1 MAKSQTIARLG
12 VQMALDSAEFKSGA
26 SNVIVET
33 QKLRNSVA
41 REMRAAE
48 KEIQT
53 LKYATEDYG
62 KTVTKVAQLE
72 REIEAGRFKNL
83 KSTEGGQA
91 IIARLREQAKAYD
104 EVATKAKTAA
114 TGGLTEQ
121 QKLQLTY
128 QTTDLVTQ
136 IASGQNA
143 LIALLQQG
151 GQLKDS
157 MGGFQG
163 MFRAL
168 ATVITPF
175 RVAVGGAAAA
185 VGLLAVAFYKGS
197 QESQRL
203 RDDMILT
210 GNYAGMTQRK
220 FFELS
225 ETIANKLN
233 VTVGDSKTV
242 FGQLVASGK
251 FTQQSIG
258 SVGEAILRVAE
269 LSGKSADE
277 IAKDLIPAFDGSA
290 SSAKNL
296 NDRMHFLTLE
306 QYKQIE
312 VLEKQGRTQEA
323 AKLAA
328 DALNEKLAN
337 QERQLGTLERM
348 WKAITTTASAAWDA
362 LLGIGRAESPEER
375 IEKLTRQINKMAMT
389 LQNANPD
396 SVYSDKLRQNMIAK
410 MEELGEEMR
419 KQQEKEA
426 KEQTSRDQTKLVND
440 YAKNGAKRRQLE
452 GELQDQLAQNRY
464 ERLRQQAN
472 VEEQIMLEAEKKVA
486 LVVNETKRKN
496 LEEAG
501 VFAVENAK
509 AMAAKIEA
517 IELELAENI
526 RQHRLK
532 SQASTYAEILRM
544 EDDEARNTQRRYEEL
559 LNNINQ
565 RIADETKSLRVDQ
578 ERLELQERMIGMT
591 QKERDI
597 AESRLKLAQEIKNIE
612 STFGLSDEEKKGIIG
627 RLTDQQAIREQSI
640 AMIDSIKR
648 VEQAYESVFDNMM
661 GAIERFVRTGKM
673 SFRDLARSII
683 QDLIM
688 IQIRAQASSIFS
700 MMMGNMF
707 GMRQNIG
714 ASGYSDMTTF
724 NSLMSAGGLANG
736 GPIGANEPHL
746 VGERGPE
753 IFMPRGAGTIIPNE
767 RLSSTLGGSTT
778 VTNYNINAID
788 VKSFEDRLLGSAN
801 TIWAANLYA
810 QKRLP
815 LGAGRM

>member
-1 MAKSQTIARLG
+1 MAKSQTIANLNVTTSMDAAG
-12 VQMALDSAEFKSGA
+12 FKAGA
-26 SNVIVET
+26 NNVVIEANNL
-33 QKLRNSVA
+33 KNSIA
-41 REMRAAE
+41 RQMRAAE

-62 KTVTKVAQLE
+62 KTVSKVTQLE

-83 KSTEGGQA
+83 KGSEGGQA
-91 IIARLREQAKAYD
+91 MIARLREQAKAYD
-104 EVATKAKTAA
+104 EVAAKAKTAA

-175 RVAVGGAAAA
+175 RVAVAGAASA
-185 VGLLAVAFYKGS
+185 VGLLALAFYKGS
-197 QESQRL
+197 EESQRL

-225 ETIANKLN
+225 DTIANKLN

-258 SVGEAILRVAE
+258 SVGEAILRIAD

-290 SSAKNL
+290 SSVKNL
-296 NDRMHFLTLE
+296 NDKMHFLTLE
-306 QYKQIE
+306 QYKNIE
-312 VLEKQGRTQEA
+312 ALEKQGRTQEA
-323 AKLAA
+323 AQLAA
-328 DALNEKLAN
+328 DALNDKLST
-337 QERQLGTLERM
+337 QERRLGTLERM

-362 LLGIGRAESPEER
+362 LLGLGRAESPEER
-375 IEKLTRQINKMAMT
+375 IEKLTKQINKMAMT

-396 SVYSDKLRQNMIAK
+396 SIYTGKLRDNMIAK
-410 MEELGEEMR
+410 MKELGEEMR
-419 KQQEKEA
+419 KQQEKQEE
-426 KEQTSRDQTKLVND
+426 EQANRKQTDLINR
-440 YAKNGAKRRQLE
+440 YTAAG
-452 GELQDQLAQNRY
+452 GLQKQLALEDEFLKLSTQNKY
-464 ERLRQQAN
+464 Q
-472 VEEQIMLEAEKKVA
+472 
-486 LVVNETKRKN
+486 
-496 LEEAG
+496 
-501 VFAVENAK
+501 NAMFN
-509 AMAAKIEA
+509 A
-517 IELELAENI
+517 
-526 RQHRLK
+526 
-532 SQASTYAEILRM
+532 
-544 EDDEARNTQRRYEEL
+544 
-559 LNNINQ
+559 
-565 RIADETKSLRVDQ
+565 
-578 ERLELQERMIGMT
+578 GMT
-591 QKERDI
+591 QKIYLEAEEKTELARQEMARKNRDQNNVFEKQNAAILAQQIIEIERDK
-597 AESRLKLAQEIKNIE
+597 RLKLREMALRETLSIQAMIEELDEAMATEIGRKNEVFNSLIRANQANKEGLEIDQRKLELQRNLIGATAQEAALENIRLKYE
-612 STFGLSDEEKKGIIG
+612 EQRRALRNNRDVDDERKGQLERQI
-627 RLTDQQAIREQSI
+627 DQAEQIERANAAIQ
-640 AMIDSIKR
+640 DSIIR
-648 VEQAYESVFDNMM
+648 IGQVYDAVFGNMM
-661 GAIERFVRTGKM
+661 NAIERFVRTGKM

-688 IQIRAQASSIFS
+688 IQIRAQATALFS
-700 MMMGNMF
+700 MLMG
-707 GMRQNIG
+707 NIG
-714 ASGYSDMTTF
+714 AAFRYGTNIGSQQTSM
-724 NSLMSAGGLANG
+724 LAAQDAFFKADG
-736 GPIGANEPHL
+736 GPVAGNQPYI

-753 IFMPRGAGTIIPNE
+753 LFVPRGAGTIIPNHAM
-767 RLSSTLGGSTT
+767 GAASTT
-778 VTNYNINAID
+778 NVTNNYINAID
-788 VKSFEDRLLGSAN
+788 AKSFEDRLLGSAN

>member
-72 REIEAGRFKNL
+72 RELESGRFKNL

-91 IIARLREQAKAYD
+91 VIARLREQAKAYD
-104 EVATKAKTAA
+104 EVAAKAKTAA

-168 ATVITPF
+168 ASVITPF
-175 RVAVGGAAAA
+175 RVAVAGAASA
-185 VGLLAVAFYKGS
+185 VGLLALAFYKGS
-197 QESQRL
+197 EESQRL

-258 SVGEAILRVAE
+258 SVGEAILRIAD

-290 SSAKNL
+290 SSVKNL
-296 NDRMHFLTLE
+296 NDKMHFLTLE
-306 QYKQIE
+306 QYRNIE
-312 VLEKQGRTQEA
+312 ALEKQGRTQEA
-323 AKLAA
+323 AQLAA
-328 DALNEKLAN
+328 DALNDKLST
-337 QERQLGTLERM
+337 QERRLGSLERM

-362 LLGIGRAESPEER
+362 LLGLGRAESPEER
-375 IEKLTRQINKMAMT
+375 IEKLTKQINKMAMT
-389 LQNANPD
+389 LQGANPD
-396 SVYSDKLRQNMIAK
+396 SIYTDKLRDSMIAK
-410 MEELGEEMR
+410 MKELGEEMR
-419 KQQEKEA
+419 KQQEKQEE
-426 KEQTSRDQTKLVND
+426 EQANRKQTDLINR
-440 YAKNGAKRRQLE
+440 YAAAG
-452 GELQDQLAQNRY
+452 GLQKQLALEDEFLKLSTQNKY
-464 ERLRQQAN
+464 Q
-472 VEEQIMLEAEKKVA
+472 
-486 LVVNETKRKN
+486 
-496 LEEAG
+496 
-501 VFAVENAK
+501 NAMFN
-509 AMAAKIEA
+509 A
-517 IELELAENI
+517 
-526 RQHRLK
+526 
-532 SQASTYAEILRM
+532 
-544 EDDEARNTQRRYEEL
+544 
-559 LNNINQ
+559 
-565 RIADETKSLRVDQ
+565 
-578 ERLELQERMIGMT
+578 GMT
-591 QKERDI
+591 QKIYLEAEEKTELARQEMARKNRDQNNVFEKQNAAILAQQIIEIERDK
-597 AESRLKLAQEIKNIE
+597 RLKLREMALRETLSIQAMIEELDEAMATEIGRKNEVFNSLIRANQANKEGLEIDQRKLELQRNLIGATAQEAALENIRLKYE
-612 STFGLSDEEKKGIIG
+612 EQRRALRNNRDVDDERKGQLERQI
-627 RLTDQQAIREQSI
+627 DQAEQIERANAAIQ
-640 AMIDSIKR
+640 DSIIR
-648 VEQAYESVFDNMM
+648 IGQVYDAVFGNMM
-661 GAIERFVRTGKM
+661 NAIERFVRTGKM

-688 IQIRAQASSIFS
+688 IQIRAQATALFS
-700 MMMGNMF
+700 MLMG
-707 GMRQNIG
+707 NIG
-714 ASGYSDMTTF
+714 AAFRYGTNIGSQQTSM
-724 NSLMSAGGLANG
+724 LAAQDAFFKADG
-736 GPIGANEPHL
+736 GPVVGNQPYI

-753 IFMPRGAGTIIPNE
+753 LFVPRGAGTIIPNHAM
-767 RLSSTLGGSTT
+767 GAASTT
-778 VTNYNINAID
+778 NVTNNYINAID

-815 LGAGRM
+815 LGTGRM

>member
-72 REIEAGRFKNL
+72 RELESGRFKNL

-91 IIARLREQAKAYD
+91 VITRLREQAKAYD
-104 EVATKAKTAA
+104 EVAAKAKTAA

-168 ATVITPF
+168 ASVITPF
-175 RVAVGGAAAA
+175 RVAVAGAASA
-185 VGLLAVAFYKGS
+185 VGLLALAFYKGS
-197 QESQRL
+197 EESQRL

-210 GNYAGMTQRK
+210 GNYAGTTQKK

-225 ETIANKLN
+225 QTIANKLN
-233 VTVGDSKTV
+233 VTVGESKVV

-251 FTQQSIG
+251 FTEQSIG
-258 SVGEAILRVAE
+258 AVGEAILRIAD

-277 IAKDLIPAFDGSA
+277 IAKELIPAFDGSA
-290 SSAKNL
+290 SSAKSL

-312 VLEKQGRTQEA
+312 VLEKQGRAQEA
-323 AKLAA
+323 AQIAA
-328 DALNEKLAN
+328 DALNNKLAN
-337 QERQLGTLERM
+337 QERQLGSLERI

-375 IEKLTRQINKMAMT
+375 VEKLTKQINKMAMT

-396 SVYSDKLRQNMIAK
+396 SVYTDKLRQNMIDK
-410 MEELGEEMR
+410 LMELGEL
-419 KQQEKEA
+419 QEKQREKIA
-426 KEQTSRDQTKLVND
+426 ETQRNKEETDLIND
-440 YAKNGAKRRQLE
+440 YAKNGAKRRQLD
-452 GELQDQLAQNRY
+452 GELQDLLAKNRFAKLINQSNI
-464 ERLRQQAN
+464 EQQII
-472 VEEQIMLEAEKKVA
+472 VEAQQQIEQARR
-486 LVVNETKRKN
+486 ETQRKN
-496 LEEAG
+496 IEEAG
-501 VFAVENAK
+501 VFEEKNA
-509 AMAAKIEA
+509 AILAAKIVG
-517 IELELAENI
+517 IEQEKQEKL
-526 RQHRLK
+526 RLLRIN
-532 SQASTYAEILRM
+532 SQASTYEEILRM
-544 EDDEARNTQRRYEEL
+544 QTDEARESQKKYDDL
-559 LNNINQ
+559 LLSINQ
-565 RIADETKSLRVDQ
+565 RIADETKSLQLEQ
-578 ERLELQERMIGMT
+578 ERIELQERMIGMT
-591 QKERDI
+591 DKERAI
-597 AESRLKLAQEIKNIE
+597 AESRLRLAQEIKKVE
-612 STFGLSDEEKKGIIG
+612 STFGLSDDEKKGVIG
-627 RLTDQQAIREQSI
+627 RLIDQQAIREQNI
-640 AMIDSIKR
+640 AIIESIKL
-648 VEQAYESVFDNMM
+648 VEQAYNSVFDNMM
-661 GAIERFVRTGKM
+661 NAIERFVRTGKM

-700 MMMGNMF
+700 MIMGNMF

-736 GPIGANEPHL
+736 GPIAANEPHL

-767 RLSSTLGGSTT
+767 RISSSLGGST
-778 VTNYNINAID
+778 VVNNYNISAID
-788 VKSFEDRLLGSAN
+788 VKSFEDRLLNSAN
-801 TIWAANLYA
+801 TIWAANTYA

>member
-62 KTVTKVAQLE
+62 KTITKVAQLE

-104 EVATKAKTAA
+104 EVAAKAKTAA

-440 YAKNGAKRRQLE
+440 YAKNGAKRRQLD

-472 VEEQIMLEAEKKVA
+472 VEEQIMLDAEKKVA

-578 ERLELQERMIGMT
+578 ERIELQERMIGMT
-591 QKERDI
+591 DKERAI

-612 STFGLSDEEKKGIIG
+612 STFGLNDEEKKGIIG

-661 GAIERFVRTGKM
+661 SAIERFVRTGKM

-688 IQIRAQASSIFS
+688 IQIRAQASSLFS